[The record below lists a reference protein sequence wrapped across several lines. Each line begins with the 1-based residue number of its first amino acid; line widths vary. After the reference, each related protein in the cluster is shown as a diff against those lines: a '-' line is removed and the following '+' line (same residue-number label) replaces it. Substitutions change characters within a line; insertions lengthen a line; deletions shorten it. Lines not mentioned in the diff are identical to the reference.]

1 MGAVPAAPPRIK
13 ICGLTRLD
21 DAEHAVE
28 AGAWAIGLIFFPGSA
43 RAVALEPAQEIAR
56 RLRRKVEI
64 AGVFVN
70 ATIDEIVATSELVPL
85 SLVQLHG
92 DEGPMYATEVARR
105 TGARVIKAARVASKA
120 DVQALDAFRTQDFH
134 LLDTLVPGQAGGTGR
149 AFDWSLARHR
159 VSSVPLILSGGLTA
173 DNVGDAVAQVE
184 PWAVDVASGTE
195 REPGVKDPAKVEA
208 FVAAVRATAAE
219 PPPQPATQEAV
230 R

>member
-1 MGAVPAAPPRIK
+1 MSATSRIK
-13 ICGLTRLD
+13 ICGLTSLE
-21 DAEHAVE
+21 DAEHAVD
-28 AGAWAIGLIFFPGSA
+28 AGAWAIGLIFFPGSS
-43 RAVALEPAQEIAR
+43 RAVALEPAREISR
-56 RLRRKVEI
+56 RLRRRAEI

-92 DEGPMYATEVARR
+92 DEGPMFAAEVARR
-105 TGARVIKAARVASKA
+105 TGARVIKAARVQSKA
-120 DVQALDAFRTQDFH
+120 DVQALDAFRGQDFH

-149 AFDWSLARHR
+149 TFDWALARHR

-173 DNVGDAVAQVE
+173 DNVGEAIEQTR

-195 REPGVKDPAKVEA
+195 REPGVKDHAKVEA
-208 FVAAVRATAAE
+208 FVEAVRATAE
-219 PPPQPATQEAV
+219 DHPAARPEEAV

>member
-70 ATIDEIVATSELVPL
+70 ATIEEIVATSELVPL

-92 DEGPMYATEVARR
+92 DEGPMYAAEVARR

-120 DVQALDAFRTQDFH
+120 DVQALDAFRNQDFH
-134 LLDTLVPGQAGGTGR
+134 LLDTLVPGRAGGTGQT
-149 AFDWSLARHR
+149 FDWSLARHR

-173 DNVGDAVAQVE
+173 ENVGEAIEQVD
-184 PWAVDVASGTE
+184 PWGVDVASGTE
-195 REPGVKDPAKVEA
+195 REPGIKDPEKVEA
-208 FVAAVRATAAE
+208 FVAAVRATVAGAPGDPE
-219 PPPQPATQEAV
+219 PQEAV